1 MTLLDDPTLI
11 SINNDPKKIKDKK
24 ELKEQLAKSK
34 NVSLDIERHDV
45 S

>member
-11 SINNDPKKIKDKK
+11 SINNDPQKNKDKK
-24 ELKEQLAKSK
+24 ELKEQLVKKK

>member
-1 MTLLDDPTLI
+1 MILLGDPTLI
-11 SINNDPKKIKDKK
+11 SMNNDPKQINDKK
-24 ELKEQLAKSK
+24 ELKEQLVKKK

>member
-1 MTLLDDPTLI
+1 MTQT
-11 SINNDPKKIKDKK
+11 KIKDKK
-24 ELKEQLAKSK
+24 ELKEQLVKKK